1 MCFVF
6 LVGLG
11 YLIYL
16 MCIVGCS
23 YCCCLDL
30 GWLVFAALWF
40 VGWLL
45 LLRGLLCCGFL
56 GCVEG
61 CLFGFG

>member
-1 MCFVF
+1 MCFVL

-16 MCIVGCS
+16 MCIVGCG

-45 LLRGLLCCGFL
+45 VVAWFALLRVLRL
-56 GCVEG
+56 G
-61 CLFGFG
+61 

>member
-45 LLRGLLCCGFL
+45 VVAWFALLRVLRLC
-56 GCVEG
+56 
-61 CLFGFG
+61 